1 MDKNN
6 VFSKIFN
13 WMGFGFLLTF
23 ITGYVISTTNDFIN
37 VLFGTKLY
45 LLFALIEIV
54 LVLVLSAKV
63 HKFKKTTAGIL
74 FMIYSFVSG
83 ITFSSI
89 FILYN
94 VTSLIYV
101 FIITAILFIILSMFG
116 KSTKYDLTKISTYL

>member
-63 HKFKKTTAGIL
+63 HKLKKSEDSDLVL
-74 FMIYSFVSG
+74 FCFLEYNLCVYWVKVY
-83 ITFSSI
+83 TFRR
-89 FILYN
+89 
-94 VTSLIYV
+94 
-101 FIITAILFIILSMFG
+101 
-116 KSTKYDLTKISTYL
+116 

>member
-45 LLFALIEIV
+45 LLFALI
-54 LVLVLSAKV
+54 
-63 HKFKKTTAGIL
+63 
-74 FMIYSFVSG
+74 
-83 ITFSSI
+83 
-89 FILYN
+89 
-94 VTSLIYV
+94 
-101 FIITAILFIILSMFG
+101 
-116 KSTKYDLTKISTYL
+116 